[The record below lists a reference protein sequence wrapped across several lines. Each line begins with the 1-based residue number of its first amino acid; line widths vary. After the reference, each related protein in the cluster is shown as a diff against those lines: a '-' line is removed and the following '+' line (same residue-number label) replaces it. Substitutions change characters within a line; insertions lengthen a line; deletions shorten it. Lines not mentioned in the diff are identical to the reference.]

1 MMNIDVFFEV
11 ESKFKKRIVKAGRTF
26 TFLDFLKEND
36 LLNNFENKKNTSEA
50 QTKIEYSNAK
60 CVFDLADAAFLNS
73 LVFENMKLFIDLLTK
88 LGTVQML
95 INNPTKLLLSVLKSS
110 GDVNLK
116 INHSKSFPQLN
127 TKKID
132 TLNTDLDRNIV
143 GQLSAK
149 KTIQRKLVTQL
160 IRKESKPLVLM
171 FYGDPGIGKTEMAKQ
186 IALTLYGKDKIVREQ
201 MSMSAGNV
209 SLEYFKATTHNE
221 NSFSKKLLNRQSNVI
236 LLDEFALAP
245 SYIQSSFLQLFDE
258 GYFVDQNFEV
268 DLRDAIII
276 CTSNFT
282 SKQELNRD
290 ISPALLSRF
299 DALVRFNNFTNA
311 EKEFIAKKMLFSALN
326 QTKIKRKYLQ
336 NIDAGEIEKQIMN
349 HVKYYNNFRQI
360 RAYIED
366 VIADYLVRNQ
376 LL

>member
-110 GDVNLK
+110 SDVNLK

-311 EKEFIAKKMLFSALN
+311 EKEIIAKKMLFSALN

>member
-11 ESKFKKRIVKAGRTF
+11 ESKFKKRIDKAGPTF
-26 TFLDFLKEND
+26 TFLDFLKENN
-36 LLNNFENKKNTSEA
+36 LLNSFENKKDTSEV
-50 QTKIEYSNAK
+50 QPKIEYSNAK
-60 CVFDLADAAFLNS
+60 CVFDLADATFLNS
-73 LVFENMKLFIDLLTK
+73 LVFENMKLFIDMLTK
-88 LGTVQML
+88 RGTVQML
-95 INNPTKLLLSVLKSS
+95 INNPTKLLFSVLKSS
-110 GDVNLK
+110 SNVNLK
-116 INHSKSFPQLN
+116 INHTKSFPQLN

-132 TLNTDLDRNIV
+132 TLNTSLDKNIV

-171 FYGDPGIGKTEMAKQ
+171 FYGDPGIGKTEIAKQ

-201 MSMSAGNV
+201 MSMSAGNS
-209 SLEYFKATTHNE
+209 SLEYFKATTHSE

-245 SYIQSSFLQLFDE
+245 TYIQSSFLQLFDE

-268 DLRDAIII
+268 DLRDSIII

-282 SKQELNRD
+282 SKQELTR
-290 ISPALLSRF
+290 SLCPALISRF
-299 DALVRFNNFTNA
+299 DALIRFNNFSNA
-311 EKEFIAKKMLFSALN
+311 EKEIIAKKMLSSSLN
-326 QTKIKRKYLQ
+326 QTKIKSKYLQ
-336 NIDAGEIEKQIMN
+336 NIDAGEIEKEIMN
-349 HVKYYNNFRQI
+349 HVKYYSNFRQI

-366 VIADYLVRNQ
+366 IIADYLVRNQ

>member
-1 MMNIDVFFEV
+1 MNIDVFFEV

-110 GDVNLK
+110 SDVNLK

-311 EKEFIAKKMLFSALN
+311 EKEIIAKKMLFSALN